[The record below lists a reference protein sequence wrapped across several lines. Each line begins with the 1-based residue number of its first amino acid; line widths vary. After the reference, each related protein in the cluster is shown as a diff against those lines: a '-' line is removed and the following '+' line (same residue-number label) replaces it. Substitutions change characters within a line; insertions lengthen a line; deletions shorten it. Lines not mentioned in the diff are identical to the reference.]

1 MTVFDPTTFVLLL
14 YCVDL
19 CVSLFAIAFAVQCC
33 KKKKKTKDVKSSVK
47 QPPGDTK
54 SGKTKEGKDK
64 PAVNKSIDKPLL
76 PGADADAKSR
86 TDKTKSVGTAATK
99 SKTEDDAKTAK
110 SKMGEKSGMAKTAIP
125 SALGAGKP
133 PQGPVKPGAPPVPA
147 PPGAPAGPPKPGA
160 PPPSGAKPS
169 TVPGAAPPPTGAAPP
184 PAGATPPPDSTEGI
198 KSKKEDVKSKK
209 EDVKSKKEEPA
220 KPPEAGKGEKGV
232 KSDVGLRSD
241 KAAPDHSDKESSGT
255 EKKEGEATP
264 PIGDE
269 PPKEEDKKGDEGGA
283 EKAEKEEKAEDKEE
297 EKEEKE
303 EKEEE

>member
-19 CVSLFAIAFAVQCC
+19 CVSLFVIAFAVQCC
-33 KKKKKTKDVKSSVK
+33 KKKRKTKDVKSSVK
-47 QPPGDTK
+47 QPPGDMK

-64 PAVNKSIDKPLL
+64 PPVNKSIDKPLL

-160 PPPSGAKPS
+160 PPPSG
-169 TVPGAAPPPTGAAPP
+169 
-184 PAGATPPPDSTEGI
+184 
-198 KSKKEDVKSKK
+198 
-209 EDVKSKKEEPA
+209 
-220 KPPEAGKGEKGV
+220 
-232 KSDVGLRSD
+232 SD

-269 PPKEEDKKGDEGGA
+269 PPKEEDKKGDEGVPLSS
-283 EKAEKEEKAEDKEE
+283 
-297 EKEEKE
+297 
-303 EKEEE
+303 